1 MLSQNETTL
10 RMVSESSFLIHTYLF
25 VIILYGTYEPIS
37 IDFQL
42 FFFSDETMSY
52 EAYNWRGLVDKTN
65 HSKVIHCTN
74 TQEPTGIYINIEGS
88 KEEIL
93 QANTGKSSGRFV
105 VYD

>member
-1 MLSQNETTL
+1 M
-10 RMVSESSFLIHTYLF
+10 
-25 VIILYGTYEPIS
+25 YGTYEPIS
-37 IDFQL
+37 IDFQ

>member
-1 MLSQNETTL
+1 MDSSDAILVFHNIFYLLSFTKPRFRQ
-10 RMVSESSFLIHTYLF
+10 SFCQFI
-25 VIILYGTYEPIS
+25 
-37 IDFQL
+37 
-42 FFFSDETMSY
+42 FSDETMSY

-93 QANTGKSSGRFV
+93 QANTGKSSGRFRFV

>member
-1 MLSQNETTL
+1 MNQ
-10 RMVSESSFLIHTYLF
+10 
-25 VIILYGTYEPIS
+25 
-37 IDFQL
+37 FQL
-42 FFFSDETMSY
+42 IFNFFFSDETMSY

>member
-1 MLSQNETTL
+1 MAVLQPFIAIFWPSPLYLSQNRDSDSHSVNL
-10 RMVSESSFLIHTYLF
+10 
-25 VIILYGTYEPIS
+25 
-37 IDFQL
+37 
-42 FFFSDETMSY
+42 FFSDETMSY

-93 QANTGKSSGRFV
+93 QANTGKSSGRFRFV